1 MKLSHHKK
9 IVHLFIIPL
18 FMALNFSFFKA
29 KSTKILFFG
38 DSITELGVQKDGYIY
53 LMNKQ
58 LSQSDAAQKYTF
70 EGAGIG
76 GNKIYDLYLRLEE
89 DILAKKPDVVVIW
102 VGINDVWHK
111 KTFGTGTDDDKFEKF
126 YKAIIKKLQ
135 AQGIKVVLTTPAVI
149 GEYTDYSNDSDGELN
164 HFANIIRNIAATNN
178 CELVDMRKVFLAYNL
193 EHNKENKE
201 SHILTTDKVHLN
213 ADGNKLVADTFYSFF
228 VSN

>member
-1 MKLSHHKK
+1 MKHQKT
-9 IVHLFIIPL
+9 IIHLFIIPI
-18 FMALNFSFFKA
+18 FMILNFSFFKA

-38 DSITELGVQKDGYIY
+38 DSITEMGAQKGGYID

-58 LSQSDAAQKYTF
+58 LSESDAAKKYTF

-89 DILAKKPDVVVIW
+89 DVLAKKPDVVVIW

-111 KTFGTGTDDDKFEKF
+111 KIFGTGTDADKFEKF

-164 HFANIIRNIAATNN
+164 HF
-178 CELVDMRKVFLAYNL
+178 VNL
-193 EHNKENKE
+193 Q
-201 SHILTTDKVHLN
+201 SLFRGI
-213 ADGNKLVADTFYSFF
+213 
-228 VSN
+228 